1 MKKVILSLVI
11 ISMLAACNSKPEGF
25 TINGTLTGEVA
36 DSTKV
41 FLTKIGEQR
50 QRVDLDTAI
59 VKDGKFVFTGIAD
72 SIPVMNFLFV
82 DQLAGYNP
90 IIIENGEIQ
99 FTAQKDS
106 LGAAVIGGTF
116 QNDIFTGYLKKSR
129 GMQER
134 AQSIQ
139 RDMQG
144 AKSMNDSVTFNALQ
158 EEFLELL
165 KESKEFEV
173 GYIKENPN
181 ALIAALLIE
190 KNRAQQQ
197 LTSEEVTD
205 LYELLTPNIKNTE
218 AAKGILKNIE
228 VQKQNEER
236 NKSTEVGA
244 KAPLFSGPT
253 PTGKQLALNDV
264 MGKVTLI
271 DFWAGWCKPCRA
283 ENPNIVATYKK
294 FHDKGLNVI
303 GVSLD
308 RKAED
313 WKKAIEDDGLT
324 WNHISNIAY
333 FNDPI
338 AQLYNIQAIPA
349 AFLLD
354 ENGVIVAKNLRGPAL
369 EQKVAE
375 LLQ

>member
-1 MKKVILSLVI
+1 MKKILLSLVVI
-11 ISMLAACNSKPEGF
+11 TILTACNSKPEGF

-36 DSTKV
+36 DSTRV
-41 FLTKIGEQR
+41 FLTKIGEER
-50 QRVDLDTAI
+50 QRVNLDTAL

-72 SIPVMNFLFV
+72 SIPEMNFIFV
-82 DQLAGYNP
+82 DQLNGYNAV
-90 IIIENGEIQ
+90 IIENGEIQ
-99 FTAQKDS
+99 FSAQKDS
-106 LGAAVIGGTF
+106 LSAATIGGTF
-116 QNDIFTGYLKKSR
+116 QNDIFTGFMKKLLV
-129 GMQER
+129 MQER

-139 RDMQG
+139 RDMQE
-144 AKSMNDSVTFNALQ
+144 AKGINDSVTFNALR
-158 EEFLELL
+158 EEYSEMLE
-165 KESKEFEV
+165 ESKEFEV

-181 ALIAALLIE
+181 SLIGALLID
-190 KNRAQQQ
+190 KGIIQKQ
-197 LTSEEVTD
+197 LTAEEVSE
-205 LYELLTPNIKNTE
+205 LYEMLTPTIKNTE

-228 VQKQNEER
+228 AQKASEER

-253 PTGKQLALNDV
+253 PTGEQLALNNV
-264 MGKVTLI
+264 LGKVTLI
-271 DFWAGWCKPCRA
+271 DFWAAWCRPCRA
-283 ENPNIVATYKK
+283 ENPNIVAAYKK
-294 FHDKGLNVI
+294 YHDKGLNVI

-313 WKKAIEDDGLT
+313 WKKAIADDGLT
-324 WNHISNIAY
+324 WNHVSNVAY

-369 EQKVAE
+369 EQKIAE
-375 LLQ
+375 LLD

>member
-1 MKKVILSLVI
+1 MKKVIVSLVI
-11 ISMLAACNSKPEGF
+11 ISILAACNTKPESF

-50 QRVDLDTAI
+50 QRVDLDTAM
-59 VKDGKFVFTGIAD
+59 VKDGKFVFTGVAD
-72 SIPVMNFLFV
+72 SVPVMNFLFV
-82 DQLAGYNP
+82 DQANGYTAV
-90 IIIENGEIQ
+90 IIENGEIQ

-106 LGAAVIGGTF
+106 LSAAVIGGTL
-116 QNDIFTGYLKKSR
+116 QNDIFTSFIKKSR
-129 GMQER
+129 GIQER

-139 RDMQG
+139 KDMQG
-144 AKSMNDSVTFNALQ
+144 AKGVNDSVTFNALQ
-158 EEFLELL
+158 EEYMELSE
-165 KESKEFEV
+165 ESSEFEISF
-173 GYIKENPN
+173 IKENPN
-181 ALIAALLIE
+181 SLVAAKLIE
-190 KNRAQQQ
+190 SALQQRR
-197 LTSEEVTD
+197 LTNEQVTE
-205 LYELLTPNIKNTE
+205 LYDLLTPEIKNTE
-218 AAKGILKNIE
+218 AAKGILQNIE
-228 VQKQNEER
+228 AQKAMEER
-236 NKSTEVGA
+236 NRSTEVGA

-253 PTGKQLALNDV
+253 PTGDQLSLNDV
-264 MGKVTLI
+264 LGKVTLI
-271 DFWAGWCKPCRA
+271 DFWAAWCRPCRA
-283 ENPNIVATYKK
+283 ENPNIVAAYKK
-294 FHDKGLNVI
+294 YHDKGLNVI

-313 WKKAIEDDGLT
+313 WKKAIADDGLT
-324 WNHISNIAY
+324 WNHVSNVAY

-375 LLQ
+375 LLD